1 MTIIDENRIGL
12 KKEKNKFTKFLFV
25 HISIQFKFEN
35 TSFFNFLIYTN
46 FWIINLLTRQCF
58 IIYSPFSPDLQFL
71 IKNGLNIQAIVPY
84 NFRGQPYVF

>member
-46 FWIINLLTRQCF
+46 F
-58 IIYSPFSPDLQFL
+58 
-71 IKNGLNIQAIVPY
+71 
-84 NFRGQPYVF
+84 